1 MNENGVA
8 TISQNNWSGIEA
20 FTKVLNTEPPKESV
34 QQTPDGRAKT
44 MPISFVEA
52 KLDEV
57 YLRQWGTEDVHVQQL
72 GNEVLIWL
80 TLWVIDPQT
89 KHRITRAGFSAI
101 QITVDRVPDGLS
113 GPDRN
118 AWALNMQNKKPN
130 ALYLAFPKG
139 KELAIKNAAKSLG
152 VIFGR
157 NLNRKHDDEPGDFY
171 QNLADDMA
179 LMTDAKKA
187 IHGCKEKH
195 QFQEVWNAYPS
206 LQQNEEF
213 QKEYAYYYRKYT
225 SK

>member
-1 MNENGVA
+1 MNENTVA
-8 TISQNNWSGIEA
+8 TISQNAWSGIEA
-20 FTKVLNTEPPKESV
+20 FTKILNAEPPKESIKP
-34 QQTPDGRAKT
+34 TPDGRAFT

-57 YLRQWGTEDVHVQQL
+57 YLRQWGTEDIHIQQL
-72 GNEVLIWL
+72 GNEVMIWL

-89 KHRITRAGFSAI
+89 KQRITRAGFSAI
-101 QITVDRVPDGLS
+101 QITVDKVPDGVS
-113 GPDRN
+113 GADRN

-152 VIFGR
+152 IIFGR

-171 QNLADDMA
+171 QNIADD
-179 LMTDAKKA
+179 LSIMTDAIKA
-187 IHGCKEKH
+187 VHSCREKH
-195 QFQEVWNAYPS
+195 EFNNVWNAYPD
-206 LQQNEEF
+206 LHGNEKF
-213 QKEYAYYYRKYT
+213 QKEYAYYFRKYT